1 MKKANAEIYF
11 VKNITSDFWSLSPGR
26 YLSLFLNSLL
36 PGILAFIIFFGFT
49 SFNIK
54 SDGTA
59 DDGKLEVDIVQVNDV
74 YEISPLQNDSIGGMA
89 RVASL
94 KKQVQEKNLNT
105 LLVMAGD
112 FASPSIYNT
121 VEINNKNV
129 GGIQMIEAMNAANFD
144 LAIFGNHEFDL
155 KEKQL
160 QACLDESGFDWVAS
174 NTFQYT
180 DSTRTI
186 TNPFKKNNKE
196 LRETY
201 VRTFT
206 DEDGTT
212 ATIGFFGVTIN
223 SNKAANYVSYDTS
236 FATEERLYNKLK
248 TSCDAVIAITHQSME
263 SDIILAK
270 KLPGLAM
277 IIGGHEHDMQF
288 KKVGNVFIT
297 KAHANAKTAFL
308 TRVIVDKPGGKV
320 IVIPTLIDLDISIP
334 KDPLTDYLVQRWKE
348 NAYNYFRSS
357 GFNPDSIVIK
367 TGESL
372 DGRDE
377 KIRRER
383 TNLSRIIGEAMR
395 KAYKDTTAIAM
406 YNAGSIRVD
415 DIVKPPVK
423 EIDILKILPY
433 PGIVY
438 KVKMDSALL
447 VKTLNTGIA
456 KQGEGGF
463 LQYSETLEKRNDQWF
478 FKTKPVSNKDNFT
491 VAIAEYLVKVGGDN
505 FIFLKDIPTLNTDT
519 LVDIRHAVIRYLRK
533 KGMEK

>member
-1 MKKANAEIYF
+1 MRETYPGIYSLKKRNRTIASETHGHYL
-11 VKNITSDFWSLSPGR
+11 W
-26 YLSLFLNSLL
+26 LSLKFLLQ
-36 PGILAFIIFFGFT
+36 GIAAFIIFCCFT

-54 SDGTA
+54 GVGTA

-74 YEISPLQNDSIGGMA
+74 YEISPLQNDSVGGMA

-94 KKQVQEKNLNT
+94 KKQVQEKNINT
-105 LLVMAGD
+105 LLIMAGD
-112 FASPSIYNT
+112 FVSPSIYNT
-121 VEINNKNV
+121 VEINKKNI
-129 GGIQMIEAMNAANFD
+129 GGMQMIDAMNAANFD

-174 NTFQYT
+174 NTFQYA
-180 DSTRTI
+180 DSTRTK

-196 LRETY
+196 LPETY
-201 VRTFT
+201 IRTFT
-206 DEDGTT
+206 DEDGTI
-212 ATIGFFGVTIN
+212 ATIGFFGLTIN
-223 SNKAANYVSYDTS
+223 SNKTAKYVSYDTS
-236 FATEERLYNKLK
+236 FATADRLYNKLK
-248 TSCDAVIAITHQSME
+248 SSCDAVIAVTHQSME

-297 KAHANAKTAFL
+297 KAHANAKTAF
-308 TRVIVDKPGGKV
+308 VIRIIIDKTTAKV
-320 IVIPTLIDLDISIP
+320 IVIPTLKDLDISLP
-334 KDPLTDYLVQRWKE
+334 KDPLTNYLAQRWKE
-348 NAYNYFRSS
+348 SAYNYFRSS
-357 GFNPDSIVIK
+357 GFNPDSVVIK
-367 TGESL
+367 TGEGL

-377 KIRRER
+377 KVRSGR
-383 TNLSRIIGEAMR
+383 TNLSRIILDAMR

-415 DIVKPPVK
+415 DIVRPPVK

-438 KVKMDSALL
+438 KVNMDSALL
-447 VKTLNTGIA
+447 VKTLNTGIVNEG
-456 KQGEGGF
+456 QGGF

-478 FKTKPVSNKDNFT
+478 FKNKRVTAKEKFT
-491 VAIAEYLVKVGGDN
+491 VAIAEYLVKVGGDS
-505 FIFLKDIPTLNTDT
+505 FAFLKDMPTLTTDT
-519 LVDIRHAVIRYLRK
+519 PVDVRHALIRYLRK
-533 KGMEK
+533 KDMKK